1 MEHLW
6 YSFSRN
12 GDFLQL
18 AVVFMCNWNFSW
30 PLADDWLSH
39 IVTSDPVLHLHQP
52 LPVYLNIPHSPLVIS
67 RTWPRSPFSSLQL
80 PFRHFP
86 LCNCHHSSSL
96 VFFPSPSLCVFL
108 LLSSPDLQ
116 GFGLF
121 DNCVRKSG
129 LGSFAY
135 VVLSRVV
142 LGVLVRFP
150 PSPPA
155 RSLVMWFVTLTPSP
169 PANCVDTFSFPLSSP
184 KSHWR
189 SANNPAV
196 PQFYS
201 DTLLADSSKCSL

>member
-96 VFFPSPSLCVFL
+96 VFFPSPSLYVFAPVKSRPAGVWTVWQL
-108 LLSSPDLQ
+108 RSKVRPWIFRIRGAVQ
-116 GFGLF
+116 GG
-121 DNCVRKSG
+121 
-129 LGSFAY
+129 
-135 VVLSRVV
+135 
-142 LGVLVRFP
+142 
-150 PSPPA
+150 A
-155 RSLVMWFVTLTPSP
+155 RRP
-169 PANCVDTFSFPLSSP
+169 CPLSTVSTCQNSCNVIRHSYP
-184 KSHWR
+184 EPSCKLCRHIFLSTLFTKKSL
-189 SANNPAV
+189 
-196 PQFYS
+196 
-201 DTLLADSSKCSL
+201 TLS

>member
-96 VFFPSPSLCVFL
+96 VFFPSPSLSLCFCSCQVQTCRGLDCLPTAFESQAL
-108 LLSSPDLQ
+108 DLSHTWCCPGWCSASLSAFHRLHLPE
-116 GFGLF
+116 
-121 DNCVRKSG
+121 
-129 LGSFAY
+129 
-135 VVLSRVV
+135 VL
-142 LGVLVRFP
+142 
-150 PSPPA
+150 
-155 RSLVMWFVTLTPSP
+155 
-169 PANCVDTFSFPLSSP
+169 
-184 KSHWR
+184 
-189 SANNPAV
+189 
-196 PQFYS
+196 
-201 DTLLADSSKCSL
+201 